1 MDYICMKGNVIK
13 LAQKNLEQIELI
25 GVVKNIQVINLLYL
39 ITKLNKNQENYK
51 L

>member
-1 MDYICMKGNVIK
+1 MKGNVIK

>member
-1 MDYICMKGNVIK
+1 MKGNVIK

-39 ITKLNKNQENYK
+39 FTKLNKNKENYK